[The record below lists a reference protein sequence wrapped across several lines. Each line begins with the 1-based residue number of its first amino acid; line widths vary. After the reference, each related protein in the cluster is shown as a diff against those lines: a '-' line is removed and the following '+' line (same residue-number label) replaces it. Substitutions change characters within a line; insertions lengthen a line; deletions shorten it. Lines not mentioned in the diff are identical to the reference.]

1 MKQKSKRNPSIKL
14 KLEKKGDFS
23 LLNDT
28 ANTLIFV
35 NSVFKGKENNINKY
49 EPKPNYK
56 NKSKIQYDPF
66 IYKMIQN
73 HNRKKWKSNLVYII
87 SEFLTF
93 EEILSLRLVCKLFN
107 NGIENRYKF
116 LKENILFTNN
126 NKIHDKIRKEYKI
139 NNKKKNI
146 ILLNEITE
154 GVDKSKITKKEKEI
168 NALLYNKRPTGNFS
182 KKQLLITMLNNKN
195 FMSIKSRVRNG
206 EFFVP
211 KNLKV

>member
-1 MKQKSKRNPSIKL
+1 
-14 KLEKKGDFS
+14 
-23 LLNDT
+23 
-28 ANTLIFV
+28 
-35 NSVFKGKENNINKY
+35 
-49 EPKPNYK
+49 
-56 NKSKIQYDPF
+56 
-66 IYKMIQN
+66 MIQN

-107 NGIENRYKF
+107 NGIESRYKF

-139 NNKKKNI
+139 NNKNKNI
-146 ILLNEITE
+146 MLLNEMTE
-154 GVDKSKITKKEKEI
+154 GGDKSKITKKEKEI

-182 KKQLLITMLNNKN
+182 KKQLLITMVNNKN
-195 FMSIKSRVRNG
+195 FMSIKSKVRNG

-211 KNLKV
+211 KNLNV